1 MPTVFKKGRQ
11 VQFEFQQA
19 GTRRVVADF
28 EGGEITSDGGA
39 LLVRQVAK
47 HTNILADVAA
57 CFIDRRRADLT
68 RHSIE
73 ELVGQRVL
81 GIACG
86 YEDLNDHD
94 QLRDDPLWRLLA
106 GKANPAEEPA
116 AGKST
121 LNRLEVGVAR
131 RAGAAPGRYHKIG
144 VDEQAFSRLFTQWYI
159 AAHQSDPPT
168 EVILDLDATDDPL
181 HGAQEGRFFH
191 GYYDHYCY
199 LPLYIFAGE
208 QLLWAQLRPSNIDAA
223 KGSTE
228 TVARIVGW
236 LREAWPSVKI
246 LLRGDSGFAR
256 EGLMRWCEAN
266 AVDYVFGL
274 AKNDRLRRQI
284 APQAA
289 CAERLHSQTGQP
301 ERVFGEFWYQTKD
314 SWSRSRRVIGKAE
327 HLSKGANPRFVV
339 TSLHPGQVDAQRLY
353 EQLYCARGEAE
364 NRIKEQQLY
373 LFSDRTSCS
382 AMKANQLRVWFSSV
396 AYWLLSEL
404 RRVGLAGTKWAHA
417 QCHSIRRK
425 LLKIG
430 GLVRVSVRRIH
441 LALASGYPWKDLF
454 RQVVGNIRRGWEPS
468 HG

>member
-1 MPTVFKKGRQ
+1 MPTVCKQGSQ

-19 GTRRVVADF
+19 SKRRVVADF

-47 HTNILADVAA
+47 HTNILADVAG
-57 CFIDRRRADLT
+57 CFVDRRRTDLT

-106 GKANPAEEPA
+106 GKANPTQEPA

-131 RAGAAPGRYHKIG
+131 EAGSAPGRYHKIG
-144 VDEQAFSRLFTQWYI
+144 VDEQAFGKLFTQWYI
-159 AAHQSDPPT
+159 AAHQQDPPAQI
-168 EVILDLDATDDPL
+168 ILDLDATDDPL
-181 HGAQEGRFFH
+181 HGAQENRFFH
-191 GYYDHYCY
+191 GYYYHYCY
-199 LPLYIFAGE
+199 LPLYIFAGD

-223 KGSTE
+223 KGSVE
-228 TVARIVGW
+228 AVGQIVKQ
-236 LREAWPSVKI
+236 LREAWPTVTII
-246 LLRGDSGFAR
+246 LRADSGFAR
-256 EGLMRWCEAN
+256 EELMSWCEAHG
-266 AVDYVFGL
+266 VDYVFGL

-289 CAERLHSQTGQP
+289 SAQRLHSQTGQP
-301 ERVFGEFWYQTKD
+301 ERVFAEFWYQTRD

-327 HLSKGANPRFVV
+327 HLAKGANPRFVV
-339 TSLHPGQVDAQRLY
+339 TSLHPGRMDGRRLY

-373 LFSDRTSCS
+373 LFADRTSC
-382 AMKANQLRVWFSSV
+382 AHMKANQLRLWFSSV

-404 RRVGLAGTKWAHA
+404 RRVGLKGTEWARA
-417 QCHSIRRK
+417 QCHSIRGK

-430 GLVRVSVRRIH
+430 GLVRVSVRRIKV
-441 LALASGYPWKDLF
+441 ALASGYPWKDTF
-454 RQVVGNIRRGWEPS
+454 RQVAGNIRCRWEPS
-468 HG
+468 